1 MEEEENL
8 KKKDTHYGD
17 VLFDE
22 ARTHGAGFYKFSRN
36 ESDRHTER
44 ENLDSIHKETV
55 KARSKIE
62 NEKSEADAKMAIRLR
77 KIKNKKR
84 KRMGLPPLPPEDLDN
99 TSTSEK
105 VTKNEEKK
113 SVENSVMDGIK
124 SLRNAVEKDAR
135 KNIVR
140 EWDIGKD
147 GVAAKEA
154 TDQKDFMDRLKSS
167 MERKV
172 LTQSEWND
180 KKRQE
185 RPSEFA
191 PKYDEPP
198 TKKVNNNKAKQS
210 AGGKQYNSVPP
221 PKFGGNN
228 RTTPNTNDNSQIP
241 RENKNIPQP
250 PPPPLP
256 VRQQQQHDFDP
267 DEPLPPGL
275 EPTSSTSASTSY
287 NSTNFTKN
295 SNVPN
300 FPPPPMGFNPNI
312 PPPNPQQ
319 PQFHPPAHG
328 SARGSIRGSAR
339 GSCRGPVRGSAHGS
353 AHFPSKKH
361 ENREHLE
368 PSLVEDNN
376 ERVVVSPPSKVSLQ
390 DRLQLHQETF
400 NPKPIENE
408 VSNDSSDGYVSSG
421 PPSEEDEN
429 EERPKRAEIPPPTQA
444 EYYNSY
450 QRPKHNNR
458 KGQRSHEQMAEAFL
472 CGLKSNLVNKDHIS
486 SDDSE

>member
-99 TSTSEK
+99 TTTSEK
-105 VTKNEEKK
+105 ITKNEEKK

-191 PKYDEPP
+191 PPTKLYEPP
-198 TKKVNNNKAKQS
+198 TKKANTNKVKQQS
-210 AGGKQYNSVPP
+210 GNQYNNVPP
-221 PKFGGNN
+221 PKYGSN
-228 RTTPNTNDNSQIP
+228 RTQNTN
-241 RENKNIPQP
+241 
-250 PPPPLP
+250 
-256 VRQQQQHDFDP
+256 V
-267 DEPLPPGL
+267 
-275 EPTSSTSASTSY
+275 
-287 NSTNFTKN
+287 
-295 SNVPN
+295 
-300 FPPPPMGFNPNI
+300 
-312 PPPNPQQ
+312 
-319 PQFHPPAHG
+319 
-328 SARGSIRGSAR
+328 
-339 GSCRGPVRGSAHGS
+339 C
-353 AHFPSKKH
+353 
-361 ENREHLE
+361 
-368 PSLVEDNN
+368 
-376 ERVVVSPPSKVSLQ
+376 
-390 DRLQLHQETF
+390 
-400 NPKPIENE
+400 
-408 VSNDSSDGYVSSG
+408 
-421 PPSEEDEN
+421 
-429 EERPKRAEIPPPTQA
+429 
-444 EYYNSY
+444 SY
-450 QRPKHNNR
+450 Q
-458 KGQRSHEQMAEAFL
+458 
-472 CGLKSNLVNKDHIS
+472 
-486 SDDSE
+486 